1 MISKTFFDSVPLNQ
15 LSELLKMMKIY
26 MFLTL
31 IIYRT
36 FQNENI
42 LPTNMS
48 YDQMDVFIQNL

>member
-1 MISKTFFDSVPLNQ
+1 
-15 LSELLKMMKIY
+15 MMKIY

-31 IIYRT
+31 ILYRT